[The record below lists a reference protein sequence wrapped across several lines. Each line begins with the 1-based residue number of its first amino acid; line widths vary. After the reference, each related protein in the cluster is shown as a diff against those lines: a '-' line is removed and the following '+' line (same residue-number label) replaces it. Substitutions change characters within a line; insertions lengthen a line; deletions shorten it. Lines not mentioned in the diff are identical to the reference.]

1 MQTGY
6 QREIQRFQQELQSA
20 LYKDAESKHR
30 KKLIEIKV
38 SVIVT
43 NYYSTGAV
51 YQYLYITYLRLQVAG
66 RDYHES
72 IYCLSH
78 FRQLN

>member
-6 QREIQRFQQELQSA
+6 QREIERFQQELQSA

-38 SVIVT
+38 SVVVT

-51 YQYLYITYLRLQVAG
+51 YQYLYIILDCKWAG